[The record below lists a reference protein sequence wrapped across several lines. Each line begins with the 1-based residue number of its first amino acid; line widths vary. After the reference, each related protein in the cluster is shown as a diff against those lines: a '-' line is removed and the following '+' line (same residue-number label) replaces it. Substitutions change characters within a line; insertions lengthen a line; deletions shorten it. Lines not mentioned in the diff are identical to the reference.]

1 MLGRLMGVTAV
12 AAAAAVLLAVGSSAA
27 DPSASNLALQSE
39 EPTPEPISV
48 QVLQLG
54 EAYSGPGY
62 QVVAHDS
69 FSDASPQRVGYS
81 ELRIAVLVHNTSPQA
96 IPYSDFGLPNLIGV
110 PELIVVDSQADTY
123 AIDLLHPI
131 YGSQPGADLIS
142 IEPGMSARWTLGF
155 QVPTATVASAR
166 LVLVDGGQ
174 WVAEWDLSTEPVS
187 TGFLPEPDAVVTLG
201 DSIPWDTQVR
211 ASVVEYGALTCGDPA
226 IEPVAEIIGV
236 TVEVTNTNN
245 AEYLWPSVAYPSVPS
260 IVQWAD
266 GGAAKAVLE
275 TFVGDSET
283 LERVDGATTVLPPQ
297 STESR
302 AWVMAAPRDGRF
314 VTVTAPPRGVWL
326 YPPAGGSIFVAF
338 QGTSPTIGL
347 DPALCDIGF
356 LGSPVAY
363 AFGPS
368 PRFLVGGEGPF
379 VAATEADEE
388 ALLLLT
394 NALSASG
401 LYFDANGLT
410 FNGVTTA
417 DLLDYGP
424 NIDWVAH
431 DADDAE
437 TAGVDVVFWD
447 TVDSEPDK
455 IFLITQ
461 SASDTWFCA
470 TADAFRVPNY
480 GDGASYVTAG
490 EICLPEVFGSD
501 EDS

>member
-1 MLGRLMGVTAV
+1 VIGVTAV
-12 AAAAAVLLAVGSSAA
+12 AAATAVLLAVGSSAA
-27 DPSASNLALQSE
+27 DPAVPSLGLQTE
-39 EPTPEPISV
+39 EPESASV

-62 QVVAHDS
+62 QLVADGS
-69 FSDASPQRVGYS
+69 FFDASPLRVGYS
-81 ELRIAVLVHNTSPQA
+81 ELRVGILVHNTSPLPL
-96 IPYSDFGLPNLIGV
+96 PYSDFGLPNLVGL
-110 PELIVVDSQADTY
+110 PRLIVVDSQADIY
-123 AIDLLHPI
+123 PVDLLHPVQ
-131 YGSQPGADLIS
+131 GSQPGADLIS

-211 ASVVEYGALTCGDPA
+211 AAVTEYGSLTCGDPS
-226 IEPVAEIIGV
+226 IEPVAQIVGV
-236 TVEVTNTNN
+236 TVEVSNTDN
-245 AEYLWPSVAYPSVPS
+245 AEYLWPSVAYPTVPS

-275 TFVGDSET
+275 TFVGDRET

-297 STESR
+297 STEER

-314 VTVTAPPRGVWL
+314 VTVSAPPRGVWL
-326 YPPAGGSIFVAF
+326 YPPAGGSVFVAF
-338 QGTSPTIGL
+338 QGAAPTIGI

-356 LGSPVAY
+356 LGAPVAY

-368 PRFLVGGEGPF
+368 PKFLVGGEGPF
-379 VAATEADEE
+379 VTPTEADEE
-388 ALLLLT
+388 AVLLLT

-401 LYFDANGLT
+401 LYYDDN
-410 FNGVTTA
+410 
-417 DLLDYGP
+417 DLLEYGP
-424 NIDWVAH
+424 NIDWVAN
-431 DADDAE
+431 DADDVQ
-437 TAGVDVVFWD
+437 TAGVDVVYWD
-447 TVDSEPDK
+447 GVDDRPDQ

-461 SASDTWFCA
+461 SAAGTWFCA
-470 TADAFRVPNY
+470 TADAFLVPTY
-480 GDGASYVTAG
+480 GDGSSYVMAG
-490 EICLPEVFGSD
+490 EICLPAVFGSD
-501 EDS
+501 EDG